1 MNNEQGIKVNAAEK
15 KAAAR
20 EARLIAKPPKF
31 AADENA
37 APFKGSSVS
46 QEVLQ
51 LCAHLI
57 RSSRRW
63 GVLVLVGGVVTVLL
77 FNIIGQI
84 YLNRWQRSFFD
95 AIEKRDLGMIGQE
108 LLVFLLIVAVLL
120 CIVVSQ
126 TWLHE
131 MLKVRLREWLTH
143 HLLDL
148 WFPPGRAYR
157 LGISEETGV
166 NPDQRI
172 QEDTRNLAELS
183 ADLGI
188 GFLQAAL
195 LLVSFVGVLWAMSQ
209 NLTFESL
216 GITIA
221 IPGYMVWAALGYAA
235 LGSWLTWLVGRPLIS
250 LNAQRYAR
258 EADLRFS
265 LVRVSESAE
274 SIALYAG
281 ENDERRIAN
290 RYLDQVIGVAR
301 QMSVALSQLV
311 WITSGYGWLGIVV
324 PILVALPGYLQ
335 GSLTLGG
342 LMMVVGAFNQVQQSL
357 KWFVDNFAKAADWR
371 AALHR
376 VSAFNEAL
384 LVVDER
390 EEENCIK
397 LLPHPQGHLV
407 FESVS
412 VWLSDGGVVI
422 SDATSE
428 ITPGERV
435 LVVGE
440 SGTGKSTLLRAIG
453 GLWPWGTGTIY
464 LPPRDQMMF
473 LPQKPY
479 MPLGTLRAAVTYPL
493 HARGFT
499 DEQLQAALAR
509 VGLSEFANRLDDE
522 ERWDRL
528 MSLGQQQRLAFA
540 RVLLHR
546 PRWVFLDEATAAL
559 DEENQQRVMS
569 IFDEELAETAIF
581 SIGHR
586 PGLEAFHKRTLQ
598 LDGGPTGA
606 RLRRKGEY
614 HKLRLRDLM
623 KQILREV
630 RLGSRKPAEPVMRP
644 PSRKDGPKASAPDA
658 RPAEPSGYETGHAK
672 PKAKADEPAVSP

>member
-1 MNNEQGIKVNAAEK
+1 LDHVDTKANEEDESGTSPP
-15 KAAAR
+15 
-20 EARLIAKPPKF
+20 IAKPPKLAEEGPAEPF
-31 AADENA
+31 A
-37 APFKGSSVS
+37 GSSVTG
-46 QEVLQ
+46 EVLE
-51 LCAHLI
+51 LCSHLI
-57 RSSRRW
+57 RSPRRW
-63 GVLVLVGGVVTVLL
+63 AVLVLVAGVIGVLL
-77 FNIIGQI
+77 ANIAGQI

-95 AIEKRDLGMIGQE
+95 AIEKKDLDLIGQE
-108 LLVFLLIVAVLL
+108 LIVFLMIVSVLL
-120 CIVVSQ
+120 TIVVSQ

-188 GFLQAAL
+188 GFLQSAM
-195 LLVSFVGVLWAMSQ
+195 LLVSFVGVLWGMSQ
-209 NLTFESL
+209 NISFTSL

-235 LGSWLTWLVGRPLIS
+235 LGSWLTWLVGKPLIG

-281 ENDERRIAN
+281 EKDERRITN
-290 RYLDQVIGVAR
+290 RYVDQVISVAR
-301 QMSVALSQLV
+301 QMSGALSRLV
-311 WITSGYGWLGIVV
+311 WITSGYGWLAIVV
-324 PILVALPGYLQ
+324 PILVALPGYLN
-335 GSLTLGG
+335 GALTLGG

-357 KWFVDNFAKAADWR
+357 KWFVDNFPRAADWR

-376 VSAFNEAL
+376 VTAFHDAL
-384 LVVDER
+384 LIVDER
-390 EEENCIK
+390 DEEPSITLK
-397 LLPHPQGHLV
+397 QHPEGHLV
-407 FESVS
+407 FERVS
-412 VWLSDGGVVI
+412 VWLADGGVVI
-422 SDATSE
+422 SDATTD
-428 ITPGERV
+428 ILPGDRV

-464 LPPRDQMMF
+464 LPPREQMMF
-473 LPQKPY
+473 LPQRPY
-479 MPLGTLRAAVTYPL
+479 IPLGTLRQAVTYPVPPKT
-493 HARGFT
+493 FT
-499 DEQLQAALAR
+499 DELLKSALVR
-509 VGLSEFANRLDDE
+509 VGLPEFVNRLDDD

-540 RVLLHR
+540 RVLLQK

-569 IFDEELAETAIF
+569 MFDDELAGSSIV

-586 PGLEAFHKRTLQ
+586 PGLEAFHQRTLH
-598 LDGGPTGA
+598 LVGGPTGA
-606 RLRRKGEY
+606 RLGRKHEPPS
-614 HKLRLRDLM
+614 HSRRLRDVMRQL
-623 KQILREV
+623 LREV
-630 RLGSRKPAEPVMRP
+630 RPYRRKEAPQYSAPKNGAGVQDGAGQDEAPAEER
-644 PSRKDGPKASAPDA
+644 RAGQ
-658 RPAEPSGYETGHAK
+658 
-672 PKAKADEPAVSP
+672 

>member
-1 MNNEQGIKVNAAEK
+1 MDDRNSAEK
-15 KAAAR
+15 SGAK
-20 EARLIAKPPKF
+20 ETRLIAKPPEV
-31 AADENA
+31 AAGEQLT
-37 APFKGSSVS
+37 PFQGSSVAG
-46 QEVLQ
+46 EVFE
-51 LCAHLI
+51 LCSHLI

-63 GVLVLVGGVVTVLL
+63 AILLLVGGVLAVLIA
-77 FNIIGQI
+77 NIAGQVF
-84 YLNRWQRSFFD
+84 LNRWQRSFFD
-95 AIEKRDLGMIGQE
+95 AIEKKDLGLIGNE
-108 LLVFLLIVAVLL
+108 LIVFLTIVAVLL
-120 CIVVSQ
+120 VIVVSQ

-148 WFPPGRAYR
+148 WFPAGRAYR
-157 LGISEETGV
+157 LGISEEMGV

-188 GFLQAAL
+188 GFVQSAL

-216 GITIA
+216 GLTIA

-235 LGSWLTWLVGRPLIS
+235 LGSWLTWLVGRPLMS

-281 ENDERRIAN
+281 EKDERRITN
-290 RYLDQVIGVAR
+290 RYVDHVIGVAR
-301 QMSVALSQLV
+301 QMSVALSRLV
-311 WITSGYGWLGIVV
+311 WITSGYGWLAIVV
-324 PILVALPGYLQ
+324 PILVALPGYLR

-357 KWFVDNFAKAADWR
+357 KWFVDNFARAADWR

-376 VSAFNEAL
+376 VTAFHDAL
-384 LVVDER
+384 IVVDDR
-390 EEENCIK
+390 EDEPGIT
-397 LLPHPQGHLV
+397 LRPHPQGHLV
-407 FESVS
+407 FERVG
-412 VWLSDGGVVI
+412 VWLADGGVVI
-422 SDATSE
+422 SDATTE
-428 ITPGERV
+428 ILPGERV

-464 LPPRDQMMF
+464 LPPREQMMF
-473 LPQKPY
+473 LPQRPY
-479 MPLGTLRAAVTYPL
+479 MPLGSLRAAVTYP
-493 HARGFT
+493 APDRSFS
-499 DEQLQAALAR
+499 DEAIQAALTR
-509 VGLSEFANRLDDE
+509 VGLPDFADRLDED

-546 PRWVFLDEATAAL
+546 PRWVFLDEATAAM
-559 DEENQQRVMS
+559 DEDNQRRVMS
-569 IFDEELAETAIF
+569 IFDEEVTDTSIV

-586 PGLEAFHKRTLQ
+586 PGLEAFHKRTMQ
-598 LDGGPTGA
+598 LYGGPTGA
-606 RLRRKGEY
+606 RLRRKAEPPS
-614 HKLRLRDLM
+614 HTRRLRDIM
-623 KQILREV
+623 KQLLREV
-630 RLGSRKPAEPVMRP
+630 RPGPHKTAESTKQSPAEDPI
-644 PSRKDGPKASAPDA
+644 SA
-658 RPAEPSGYETGHAK
+658 GYENIA
-672 PKAKADEPAVSP
+672 AQAAADSKEPAAQR